1 MTAPFVEIADGH
13 RLFVR
18 DWGAGRPVVLLAGWA
33 MDSSVWGETMAML
46 NASGLRTVAY
56 DRRGHGRSTDPGTV
70 DYDRLADDLAAI
82 LDALD
87 LADVTLVA
95 HSGASGEAI
104 RYVTRHGASRL
115 RRIVFVGATAPCMI
129 AGPLNPD
136 GLPREAVAAV
146 MNQLAHDLSGWIDAN
161 AEPFAPGASRRMLD
175 WLGAM
180 VLGTSRRI
188 MLDFQRIIAE
198 VDLRAEAA
206 ALDLPVT
213 IIHGDRDVSAPLALT
228 ARRYAELIPRAE
240 LLVYEGVAHGI
251 MVTNAE
257 RLAGDIAQRICAPP
271 TTDFSLSAAIPAGN
285 SRAKS
290 PVIRRG
296 SDTSRGRVPRPGH

>member
-1 MTAPFVEIADGH
+1 VTAPFVEIADGH

-18 DWGAGRPVVLLAGWA
+18 DWGAGPPVVLLAGWA
-33 MDSSVWGETMAML
+33 MDSSLWGGMMAML
-46 NASGLRTVAY
+46 NASGLRTIAY

-104 RYVTRHGASRL
+104 RYATRHGASRL
-115 RRIVFVGATAPCMI
+115 RRIVFVGATGPCML
-129 AGPLNPD
+129 AGPDNPD
-136 GLPREAVAAV
+136 GLPRDGVATV
-146 MNQLAHDLSGWIDAN
+146 MHQLAHDLAGWIDLN
-161 AEPFAPGASRRMLD
+161 AEPFAPGAPRRTLD
-175 WLGAM
+175 WLGSM

-188 MLDFQRIIAE
+188 TLDFQQVIAE
-198 VDLRAEAA
+198 ADLRAEATT
-206 ALDLPVT
+206 LDLPVT

-228 ARRYAELIPRAE
+228 GRRYAELIPKAE

-251 MVTNAE
+251 MVTHAE
-257 RLAGDIAQRICAPP
+257 QLALDIVRRVSSPP
-271 TTDFSLSAAIPAGN
+271 QMDPPLSEAV
-285 SRAKS
+285 R
-290 PVIRRG
+290 
-296 SDTSRGRVPRPGH
+296 

>member
-18 DWGAGRPVVLLAGWA
+18 DWGAGLPVVLLAGWA
-33 MDSSVWGETMAML
+33 MDSSLWGGTMAML

-82 LDALD
+82 LGALD
-87 LADVTLVA
+87 LANVTLVA

-104 RYVTRHGASRL
+104 RYVTRHGAGRL
-115 RRIVFVGATAPCMI
+115 RRIVLVGATGPCML

-136 GLPREAVAAV
+136 GLPRDAVAAV
-146 MNQLAHDLSGWIDAN
+146 MNRLAHDLAGWIEVN
-161 AEPFAPGASRRMLD
+161 AEPFAPGAPRRTLD
-175 WLGAM
+175 WLGTM

-188 MLDFQRIIAE
+188 MLDFQHVIAE
-198 VDLRAEAA
+198 ADLRGEVAC
-206 ALDLPVT
+206 LDLPVT
-213 IIHGDRDVSAPLALT
+213 IIHGDRDVYAPLALT
-228 ARRYAELIPRAE
+228 GHRYAELIPNAE

-251 MVTNAE
+251 MVTHAE
-257 RLAGDIAQRICAPP
+257 QLARDIVQRVCAQPAIGPGEPARRI
-271 TTDFSLSAAIPAGN
+271 SSAL
-285 SRAKS
+285 
-290 PVIRRG
+290 
-296 SDTSRGRVPRPGH
+296 T